1 MCEINY
7 YGNYKFE
14 MLALNK
20 YINLNIWEDFL
31 SKYATLKSECKKSSF
46 QMRKKK
52 DLSKKKKKIVTK
64 EKKFNLLR
72 YSTCLTSEC

>member
-52 DLSKKKKKIVTK
+52 RSKQKKKKNCYKRKKI
-64 EKKFNLLR
+64 
-72 YSTCLTSEC
+72 